1 MKGEKFKLILV
12 YILVIIVIILT
23 VALVFTVLNNAPEKQ
38 TQTNHIQNP
47 PKVDVNPYPE
57 ISDECTFDL
66 TLAEY
71 NSLTGPKCKGG
82 YSRYNIT
89 DINIENNPLNL
100 VIIYSDKEG
109 PKSGLYLN
117 RAKIIKKVDNLA
129 NIGIGVFDNKLFIL
143 DKENVNVLAY
153 NSNAENIYNLS
164 ETLNELNLKD
174 QTTNEIITNQNIN
187 PNSFNFQNTNFSF
200 WTNSQ
205 TVNNTTVNPVNY
217 IVTFTGEE
225 FNDPVP
231 NIQNQG

>member
-1 MKGEKFKLILV
+1 MYIETNDVSSIDNVSFRTVKVGIKVITLLFKIY
-12 YILVIIVIILT
+12 YISYQSKCSIQLT
-23 VALVFTVLNNAPEKQ
+23 FF
-38 TQTNHIQNP
+38 H
-47 PKVDVNPYPE
+47 
-57 ISDECTFDL
+57 
-66 TLAEY
+66 
-71 NSLTGPKCKGG
+71 
-82 YSRYNIT
+82 NIT

-174 QTTNEIITNQNIN
+174 QTTNEIITTQNIN